1 MARLEKRLD
10 EQKNIR
16 LKKTAIIFGIL
27 CLMITVAT
35 ASYYWFSAG
44 LSPNRPSGGFLAAQ
58 NKINILVLGVDERS
72 DDVGRSDTM
81 FVITVDTATQE
92 VAMLSVPRDTR
103 VKIPGH
109 GWDKINHAYAEGGHK
124 LSKQAAEGLL
134 GIPIDYYVTI
144 NIAGF
149 KKVIDAIGGVTID
162 VEKRMVYNDPYDDG
176 GGLVID
182 LKPGVQHMD
191 GQTAIQYVR
200 YRDDEGDI
208 GRVARQ
214 QKFLKAMLAEVASP
228 SVITKVPAIIHEI
241 NTMVK
246 TDMSTGEMLNL
257 VKILN
262 AASKQGLRTDMVP
275 GKPAY
280 IDDISYW
287 LPDLIALRQHVA
299 QTLGVAMDE
308 KYKSITQNEAAEYE
322 KSIPREMKIVETP
335 KAAQPVKP
343 PTDPE
348 KPKTTDKPNSPEK
361 PSTISPVPPT
371 PAKIKVEVI
380 NASGAADA
388 GDKIAAILRSQGFE
402 VTGVSNLT
410 TPYKNTV
417 VISNTTNSAVVNRLT
432 GMPFEYTLQVTKDD
446 TKATQATVVVGKDYT
461 GK

>member
-1 MARLEKRLD
+1 
-10 EQKNIR
+10 
-16 LKKTAIIFGIL
+16 
-27 CLMITVAT
+27 
-35 ASYYWFSAG
+35 
-44 LSPNRPSGGFLAAQ
+44 
-58 NKINILVLGVDERS
+58 
-72 DDVGRSDTM
+72 
-81 FVITVDTATQE
+81 
-92 VAMLSVPRDTR
+92 
-103 VKIPGH
+103 
-109 GWDKINHAYAEGGHK
+109 
-124 LSKQAAEGLL
+124 
-134 GIPIDYYVTI
+134 
-144 NIAGF
+144 
-149 KKVIDAIGGVTID
+149 
-162 VEKRMVYNDPYDDG
+162 
-176 GGLVID
+176 
-182 LKPGVQHMD
+182 MD

-343 PTDPE
+343 PTEPE

-371 PAKIKVEVI
+371 PTKIRVEVI

-432 GMPFEYTLQVTKDD
+432 GMPFQYTLQVTKDD
-446 TKATQATVVVGKDYT
+446 SKATQATVVVGKDYT